1 MNSERG
7 ESNMKMYELRK
18 ENALGN
24 CFVASFTEV
33 KRLIKYIDDNPM
45 HKKYH
50 YYMVVEETT
59 RTRVDT
65 KGIKQFYS

>member
-1 MNSERG
+1 
-7 ESNMKMYELRK
+7 MYELRK

-24 CFVASFTEV
+24 CFVATFTEV
-33 KRLIKYIDDNPM
+33 KRLIKYIDDNPLQR
-45 HKKYH
+45 KIH

-59 RTRVDT
+59 RTRVDM